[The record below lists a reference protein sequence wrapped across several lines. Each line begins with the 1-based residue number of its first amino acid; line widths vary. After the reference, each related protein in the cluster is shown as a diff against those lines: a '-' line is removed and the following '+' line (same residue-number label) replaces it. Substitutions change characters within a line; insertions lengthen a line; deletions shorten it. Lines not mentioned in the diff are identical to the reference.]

1 MYEVIIYIIAAV
13 VLENAG
19 GNLYGVAVGFDPLL
33 VFLSTLIINL
43 AVVFAVSI
51 LIDRFLNWR
60 KGAKAW
66 IERRT
71 ARGQRLI
78 NKYAWLGI
86 IAGTFVLSPIQT
98 AIVGRMLLIEP
109 RKFYPPLILGTVIG
123 CTVSMGVALGL
134 FKLVLGW

>member
-1 MYEVIIYIIAAV
+1 VYEVIIYIIAAV

-33 VFLSTLIINL
+33 VFVSTLIINL

-86 IAGTFVLSPIQT
+86 IAGTFVLSPMQT

-123 CTVSMGVALGL
+123 CTISMGIALGL